1 MNWRN
6 SSLINFPYYEIDK
19 AFLINVEGRRSSLH
33 HHHGS
38 AKLTIL
44 EKELLASRFCLRK
57 DHELGGTL
65 CEGSESC
72 NGWTI
77 EHDVVGNLVRSLFMC
92 SLSMRN
98 YVGVVP
104 PYYSGILNSLNA
116 RQDVFE
122 SSMYYITIAMM
133 RNYPQL
139 MHKFMSNKA
148 KIPYLLKLIV
158 YMNLHL
164 YSLKRQD

>member
-1 MNWRN
+1 
-6 SSLINFPYYEIDK
+6 
-19 AFLINVEGRRSSLH
+19 
-33 HHHGS
+33 
-38 AKLTIL
+38 
-44 EKELLASRFCLRK
+44 
-57 DHELGGTL
+57 
-65 CEGSESC
+65 
-72 NGWTI
+72 
-77 EHDVVGNLVRSLFMC
+77 MC

-122 SSMYYITIAMM
+122 SSMCYITIAMM
-133 RNYPQL
+133 RNYQHL
-139 MHKFMSNKA
+139 IHKFMSNKA

-158 YMNLHL
+158 YMNLNL

>member
-1 MNWRN
+1 MISAFELSMMCGSSCSYWERAFVSSSPWRT
-6 SSLINFPYYEIDK
+6 
-19 AFLINVEGRRSSLH
+19 
-33 HHHGS
+33 
-38 AKLTIL
+38 KLTVL
-44 EKELLASRFCLRK
+44 ETELLASRFCLRK

-77 EHDVVGNLVRSLFMC
+77 EHDVVGNLVRSLLKC

-104 PYYSGILNSLNA
+104 PYYSG
-116 RQDVFE
+116 
-122 SSMYYITIAMM
+122 YITIAMM
-133 RNYPQL
+133 RNYPLL

-158 YMNLHL
+158 YMNLYL
-164 YSLKRQD
+164 YSLKIQD